1 MPEHYDIVI
10 RRGLVLDGTGAPG
23 ERADI
28 GVRGDRI
35 ATVGA
40 IEADATAAETIDASS
55 LAVAPG
61 FIDVHSH
68 DDILVLAEP
77 DVTGKSM
84 QGVTTVVNGNCGSGV
99 VPQRL
104 PTGNLRQA
112 GVDPAVVPSWDD
124 HGAYLAAIEAQP
136 PSINVAQL
144 IGLGTLRGGVIG
156 SSTEQRPATDEEIE
170 AMRAVVSE
178 GLQSGAVGV
187 STGLIYEPGRYVSTE
202 EIIAVSEP
210 LRDLGGL
217 YASHVRGEGETL
229 LQAHAEAIA
238 IGEALGR
245 PVQISHH
252 KASGRSVWGRVT
264 ESLAQIEAAQDRGV
278 EVHADQYPYTA
289 GSTRLGAMVQ
299 NEFFTSGG
307 MTGEDI
313 LLAAVPGQPD
323 LEGLSV
329 ADLSE
334 RWDLLAEDAAK
345 RLVDEEDGNVIAIA
359 FMMDEA
365 DVRTVMRHPSTMIGT
380 DGIGWGT
387 RPHPRHFGSYPRI
400 LGYYVRD
407 EGVLTLEEA
416 VHKASGM
423 PAAKFA
429 LTDRG
434 IIREGAYADLLLF
447 DPETVAEVSTYED
460 PRRAPEGMPCVFVNG
475 EAVVRDGE
483 HTHARVGRVLR
494 RGE

>member
-1 MPEHYDIVI
+1 MPEHHDIVI
-10 RRGLVLDGTGAPG
+10 RGGLVLDGTGAPG
-23 ERADI
+23 ERADL

-40 IEADATAAETIDASS
+40 IEAEATAGETIDASS

-77 DVTGKSM
+77 DLTGKSM

-112 GVDPAVVPSWDD
+112 GVDPAVVPGWDD
-124 HGAYLAAIEAQP
+124 HGGYLAAIEAQP
-136 PSINVAQL
+136 ASINVAQL

-156 SSTEQRPATDEEIE
+156 SSTEQRPATDEEID

-178 GLQSGAVGV
+178 GLHVGAVGV

-245 PVQISHH
+245 PVEISHH
-252 KASGRSVWGRVT
+252 KASGRSVWGRVG
-264 ESLAQIEAAQDRGV
+264 ESLAQIEAAQARGV

-299 NEFFTSGG
+299 NDFFTSGG
-307 MTGEDI
+307 MTGADI

-323 LEGLSV
+323 LEGVSV

-334 RWDLLAEDAAK
+334 RWDLPAEDAAK
-345 RLVDEEDGNVIAIA
+345 RLVEEEDGNVIAIA

-380 DGIGWGT
+380 DGIGWGS

-416 VHKASGM
+416 VHKATGM

-434 IIREGAYADLLLF
+434 VIREGAYADLVLF

-460 PRRAPEGMPCVFVNG
+460 PRRAPEGMPFVFVNG

>member
-1 MPEHYDIVI
+1 VPEHYDLVI
-10 RRGLVLDGTGAPG
+10 RGGLVLDGSGEPG
-23 ERADI
+23 IRSDL

-35 ATVGA
+35 TTVGT
-40 IEADATAAETIDASS
+40 IEEDAVAGETIDASS

-61 FIDVHSH
+61 FIDVHAH

-77 DVTGKSM
+77 DVTGKST

-112 GVDPAVVPSWDD
+112 GVDPSTIDAWDD
-124 HGAYLAAIEAQP
+124 HAGYFAAIEARP

-144 IGLGTLRGGVIG
+144 VGLGTLRGGAVG
-156 SSTEQRPATDEEIE
+156 SSTERRAATDDEVE
-170 AMRAVVSE
+170 AMRRVVRE
-178 GLQSGAVGV
+178 GLEAGAVGV

-210 LRDLGGL
+210 LRDLGGV
-217 YASHVRGEGETL
+217 YASHVRGEGPTL
-229 LQAHAEAIA
+229 LDAHAEAIT

-245 PVQISHH
+245 PVEISHH
-252 KASGRSVWGRVT
+252 KASGRSVWGRVRK
-264 ESLAQIEAAQDRGV
+264 SLAQIEAAQARGV

-299 NEFFTSGG
+299 NEFFTTGG

-334 RWDLLAEDAAK
+334 RWDLPAEDAAK
-345 RLVDEEDGNVIAIA
+345 RLVEEEDGNVIAIA

-380 DGIGWGT
+380 DGIGWGS

-400 LGYYVRD
+400 LGHYVRE
-407 EGVLTLEEA
+407 EGVLTLEQA
-416 VHKASGM
+416 VHKAAGM
-423 PAAKFA
+423 PAAKFE
-429 LTDRG
+429 LVDRG
-434 IIREGAYADLLLF
+434 VIREGAFADLVLF
-447 DPETVAEVSTYED
+447 DPKTVAEVSTYED
-460 PRRAPEGMPCVFVNG
+460 PRRAPEGMPFVFVNG

-483 HTHARVGRVLR
+483 RTHARAGRVLR
-494 RGE
+494 RGA

>member
-1 MPEHYDIVI
+1 MPEQYDLVI
-10 RRGLVLDGTGAPG
+10 RGGLVLDGTGAPG
-23 ERADI
+23 RRADV

-35 ATVGA
+35 ATVGVIA
-40 IEADATAAETIDASS
+40 PDALAGVTIEAST

-61 FIDVHSH
+61 FIDVHAH

-104 PTGNLRQA
+104 PTGNLAQA
-112 GVDPAVVPSWDD
+112 GVDPSTVARWDD
-124 HGAYLAAIEAQP
+124 HAGYLAAIEAQP

-156 SSTEQRPATDEEIE
+156 SSTEQRPATDAEIE
-170 AMRAVVSE
+170 AMCVVVRE
-178 GLQSGAVGV
+178 GLEAGAVGV

-202 EIIAVSEP
+202 EIIATARP
-210 LRDLGGL
+210 LAELGGV

-229 LQAHAEAIA
+229 LEAHAEAIA

-245 PVQISHH
+245 PVEISHH
-252 KASGRSVWGRVT
+252 KASGRSAWGRVRD
-264 ESLAQIEAAQDRGV
+264 SLAQIEAARARGV
-278 EVHADQYPYTA
+278 DVHADQYPYTA

-299 NEFFTSGG
+299 NDFFGSGG
-307 MTGEDI
+307 MAGEDI

-329 ADLSE
+329 ADLSA
-334 RWDLLAEDAAK
+334 RWDLPAEDAAR
-345 RLVDEEDGNVIAIA
+345 RLVEEEDGNVIAIA

-380 DGIGWGT
+380 DGIGWGS

-400 LGYYVRD
+400 LGHYVRK

-416 VHKASGM
+416 VHKAAGM
-423 PAAKFA
+423 PAAKFD
-429 LTDRG
+429 LVDRG
-434 IIREGAYADLLLF
+434 AIREGAFADLVLF

-460 PRRAPEGMPCVFVNG
+460 PRRAPEGMPFVFVNG
-475 EAVVRDGE
+475 RAVVRDGE
-483 HTHARVGRVLR
+483 HTHARAGRVLR

>member
-1 MPEHYDIVI
+1 VPEQYDLVI
-10 RRGLVLDGTGAPG
+10 RGGLVVDGTGAPG
-23 ERADI
+23 VRADV
-28 GVRGDRI
+28 GLRGDRI
-35 ATVGA
+35 AAVGS
-40 IEADATAAETIDASS
+40 IEGDTIAGETLDAS
-55 LAVAPG
+55 LLVVAPG
-61 FIDVHSH
+61 FIDVHAH

-104 PTGNLRQA
+104 PTSNLRQA
-112 GVDPAVVPSWDD
+112 RVDPSALGSWDD
-124 HGAYLAAIEAQP
+124 HAGYLGAIEERP

-156 SSTEQRPATDEEIE
+156 SSTEQRPATAEEIE
-170 AMRAVVSE
+170 RMRGVVRE
-178 GLQSGAVGV
+178 GLEAGAVGV

-202 EIIAVSEP
+202 EIIAVAGP
-210 LRDLGGL
+210 LGDLGGV
-217 YASHVRGEGETL
+217 YASHVRGEGPTL
-229 LQAHAEAIA
+229 LDAHAEAIA

-245 PVQISHH
+245 PVEISHH
-252 KASGRSVWGRVT
+252 KASGRSAWGRVRD
-264 ESLAQIEAAQDRGV
+264 SLAQIEAAQARGV

-334 RWDLLAEDAAK
+334 RWDLPAEDAAR
-345 RLVDEEDGNVIAIA
+345 RLVAEEDGNVIAIA

-380 DGIGWGT
+380 DGIGWGS

-400 LGYYVRD
+400 LGHYVRD

-416 VHKASGM
+416 VHKAAGM
-423 PAAKFA
+423 PAAKFD
-429 LTDRG
+429 LVDRG
-434 IIREGAYADLLLF
+434 AIREGAFADLVLF
-447 DPETVAEVSTYED
+447 DPETVSEVSTYQD
-460 PRRAPEGMPCVFVNG
+460 PRRTPEGMPFVFVNG
-475 EAVVRDGE
+475 KAVVRDGE
-483 HTHARVGRVLR
+483 HTHARAGRVLR
-494 RGE
+494 RGQ